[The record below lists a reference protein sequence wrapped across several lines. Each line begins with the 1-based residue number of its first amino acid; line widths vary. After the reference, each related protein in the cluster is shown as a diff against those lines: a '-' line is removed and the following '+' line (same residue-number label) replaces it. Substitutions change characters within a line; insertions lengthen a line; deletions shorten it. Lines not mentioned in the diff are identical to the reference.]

1 MTGCVWLRVAGQDA
15 LHFSLLVEHL
25 ATLGHAQGDFPAHDG
40 LWATE
45 RAAGDVTARTALVSR
60 TLQACGRD
68 ATPPMQARLR
78 QAGDLRAVAILAS
91 SCATKSGTSPSATAG
106 TAGRANARASTPWR
120 TARCLPN
127 A

>member
-25 ATLGHAQGDFPAHDG
+25 ATLGHAQGDFPAQNG
-40 LWATE
+40 LWATTE

-78 QAGDLRAVAILAS
+78 RAGDLLAVAILDIILHDEIGHVAV
-91 SCATKSGTSPSATAG
+91 GN
-106 TAGRANARASTPWR
+106 R
-120 TARCLPN
+120 
-127 A
+127 